1 MQKILIILIVFL
13 SFIFRIWYIDWG
25 LPNLYNHDEINHIE
39 QALQVGSG
47 KLEPDGL
54 QHGTFITYLLFLEY
68 GLLYILGKITGKYL
82 SINDFVLSYATE
94 PTIFYLI
101 GRVTIVLLSVG
112 SIYLTYLIGKK
123 LFNERIGIIS
133 ALFIAFSPTHFI
145 HSTFVKDDIPAA
157 FLCALFFYF
166 ISLYILHDNSSLKKK
181 DRLYYTSGFI
191 LGLAI
196 AAKLTAIPGI
206 ITFCLAFILK
216 ETNKMK
222 GYKRYF
228 ISLWDIRFLKGMFFI
243 FIGFFIADPFAV
255 INYKKFI
262 YGLFRLENEYA
273 GMVTTIKFPQF
284 FYFTN
289 HLPNMIGIPLT
300 IFLLISVIYFVFKP
314 SNKLILLLSFPVSYY
329 LISNNALGLAFHILT
344 ALPFIVVII
353 SVFLDEIYSK
363 INNKW
368 NMTISTT
375 IMLFL
380 TVLLVMPEALNTFR
394 YIYVLGSE
402 DTRTS
407 SKRWIEDNISS
418 DKSILIEGAAKNMI
432 YMSPQ
437 LKGNLDTL
445 RDDFDY
451 VTSHG
456 GNGKIQKLLINNFD
470 NNDETYRLSKA
481 SRTLRPEDIDK
492 FNPDYIIT
500 SGFLDLHVGELE
512 YYRNESYYMQRK
524 AAYSEIHKNYEL
536 IKRFEPFPY
545 FREYFPI
552 FTSKDYQELKKI
564 KLFGQQKKIIPGPEI
579 KIFKRKI

>member
-68 GLLYILGKITGKYL
+68 GLLYIFGKITGKYL

-145 HSTFVKDDIPAA
+145 QSTTVKDDIPAA

-166 ISLYILHDNSSLKKK
+166 ISLFFIHETPMFQRDTKNDENNPSSPPFTKGGMGGFSVK
-181 DRLYYTSGFI
+181 RNRFYYASGFA

-196 AAKLTAIPGI
+196 AAKLTSIPGLV
-206 ITFCLAFILK
+206 TFYLAFFLK

-262 YGLFRLENEYA
+262 HGILFMENVYSGL
-273 GMVTTIKFPQF
+273 VTTIKFPQV

-289 HLPNMIGIPLT
+289 HLPNMVGVPLT
-300 IFLLISVIYFVFKP
+300 ALFCVSVIYFILKP
-314 SNKLILLLSFPVSYY
+314 SKISFLLLSFPVSYY
-329 LISNNALGLAFHILT
+329 LLFNNAVGLAYYILT
-344 ALPFIVVII
+344 ALPFIVILS
-353 SVFLDEIYSK
+353 SVFLDKIFSI
-363 INNKW
+363 INNRW
-368 NMTISTT
+368 NS
-375 IMLFL
+375 
-380 TVLLVMPEALNTFR
+380 
-394 YIYVLGSE
+394 
-402 DTRTS
+402 
-407 SKRWIEDNISS
+407 
-418 DKSILIEGAAKNMI
+418 
-432 YMSPQ
+432 
-437 LKGNLDTL
+437 
-445 RDDFDY
+445 
-451 VTSHG
+451 VTSTVVDPVVSLG
-456 GNGKIQKLLINNFD
+456 
-470 NNDETYRLSKA
+470 
-481 SRTLRPEDIDK
+481 P
-492 FNPDYIIT
+492 
-500 SGFLDLHVGELE
+500 
-512 YYRNESYYMQRK
+512 
-524 AAYSEIHKNYEL
+524 SEIVRSMEYEAAGHNEGVIL
-536 IKRFEPFPY
+536 
-545 FREYFPI
+545 
-552 FTSKDYQELKKI
+552 SDS
-564 KLFGQQKKIIPGPEI
+564 
-579 KIFKRKI
+579 